1 MRHLCPVAIPGI
13 RAYLRWQRRE
23 VSVES
28 DSRRMLKYGFEVRLH
43 LRCGHA
49 WSDTAHDLE
58 PPICGPLQQWDV
70 WLARGCRRVRKLS
83 DERERHSDVGSFAH
97 GLLDVNQ
104 IR

>member
-28 DSRRMLKYGFEVRLH
+28 ASRRMLKYGFEVRLH

-58 PPICGPLQQWDV
+58 TPICGPRQQRDV
-70 WLARGCRRVRKLS
+70 WLARRCRRVHKLC
-83 DERERHSDVGSFAH
+83 DERERASDLGA
-97 GLLDVNQ
+97 LAKALRDVNQ
-104 IR
+104 GS